1 MLLTKN
7 PLLTWSEVRELIRN
21 GAEKVN
27 ANTYDYNMFGN
38 APGYNNE
45 MFYGRVSCINSIN
58 QTLNITEE
66 EKPLALTVMNMGE
79 HQYLVFIPE
88 SGQVQ
93 PYELYD
99 MSGRLLLNGKATPGN
114 VEIPIDLSAYHSG
127 MYFLKIYNS
136 ERTILST
143 KLMK

>member
-1 MLLTKN
+1 M
-7 PLLTWSEVRELIRN
+7 SDVRDLIRD

-27 ANTYDYNMFGN
+27 PDTYDYNMFGN
-38 APGYNNE
+38 TPGYNNE

-58 QTLNITEE
+58 QTTNIKEE
-66 EKPLALTVMNMGE
+66 DKAIELTVMNMGE
-79 HQYLVFIPE
+79 YQYLVFISK
-88 SGQVQ
+88 SGQIQ

-99 MSGRLLLNGKATPGN
+99 ISGRLLLSGTVTPGN
-114 VEIPIDLSAYHSG
+114 VEIPIDLSLYHRG
-127 MYFLKIYNS
+127 IYILKIYNS